1 MICIFDLIAYK
12 KYVSQGLYLYIC
24 VVFIA
29 CISCDTGK
37 ATGHYRMLYCSLRGG
52 DITGCI
58 ERNID
63 QISIINVDF
72 AIPNTSIQYLQAI
85 TACVFK

>member
-37 ATGHYRMLYCSLRGG
+37 THKLFEQNSLIMRA
-52 DITGCI
+52 
-58 ERNID
+58 EPID
-63 QISIINVDF
+63 YSCRRVE
-72 AIPNTSIQYLQAI
+72 TH
-85 TACVFK
+85 